1 MSWRSTAKNILHGS
15 LAWGRLIT
23 SLFSS
28 RTKKAQRIIEKTA
41 EISGKVEETGILDES
56 KRDDF
61 HFCPSC
67 GRKYYLG
74 EANFCS
80 NCGRRL
86 TN

>member
-1 MSWRSTAKNILHGS
+1 MGWRSKVKSILNSGLFLGS
-15 LAWGRLIT
+15 LIT
-23 SLFSS
+23 SLFPN
-28 RTKKAQRIIEKTA
+28 RTKKAQRIIKKTA
-41 EISGKVEETGILDES
+41 EVSGKIEETGILDEP
-56 KRDDF
+56 KRGDF